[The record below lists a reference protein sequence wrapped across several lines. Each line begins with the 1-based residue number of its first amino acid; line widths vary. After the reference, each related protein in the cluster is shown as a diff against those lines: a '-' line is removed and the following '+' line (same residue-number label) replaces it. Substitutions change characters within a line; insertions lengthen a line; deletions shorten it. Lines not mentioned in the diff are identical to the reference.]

1 MPKIRNIDADD
12 GLAEGMPHYLGHRER
27 LRERFLEAGPEA
39 VTEYE
44 LLELVLF
51 RAIPRRDVKPLAKA
65 LIAKFGSFGEVVSAS
80 RQRLREID
88 GLGEAAIAEIKIV
101 QAAAGRLARGQA
113 KKRTVLSSW
122 SAVLD
127 YCRTTMAFSDKE
139 QFRIIF
145 LDKRNQ
151 IIADEVQQTGT
162 VDHTPVYPREVV
174 KRGLELSA
182 TALILVHNHPSGD
195 PTPSRADIQMTQ
207 QIVEIAKPLGISVH
221 DHIIVGK
228 EGHASLKGLKLIRIR
243 AASDDGRPGLHCIL
257 RP

>member
-1 MPKIRNIDADD
+1 MSKRTTSTANSR
-12 GLAEGMPHYLGHRER
+12 LAEAPAPHYLGHRER
-27 LRERFLEAGPEA
+27 LRERFLEAGPDA
-39 VTEYE
+39 VSEYE

-65 LIAKFGSFGEVVSAS
+65 LIAKFGSFGEVVSAP
-80 RQRLREID
+80 RQRLREVE
-88 GLGEAAIAEIKIV
+88 GLGNAAIAEIKIV

-127 YCRTTMAFSDKE
+127 YCRTTMAFADKE
-139 QFRIIF
+139 QFSIIF

-151 IIADEVQQTGT
+151 IIADETQQTGT

-174 KRGLELSA
+174 KRALELSA

-207 QIVEIAKPLGISVH
+207 SIVEIAKPLGISVH

-228 EGHASLKGLKLIRIR
+228 EGHASLKGLKLI
-243 AASDDGRPGLHCIL
+243 
-257 RP
+257 

>member
-1 MPKIRNIDADD
+1 MPKTRHSVADD

-65 LIAKFGSFGEVVSAS
+65 LIAKFGSFGEVVSAP
-80 RQRLREID
+80 RPRLREIE
-88 GLGEAAIAEIKIV
+88 GLGEAAITEIKIV

-127 YCRTTMAFSDKE
+127 YCRTTMAFGDKE

-207 QIVEIAKPLGISVH
+207 AIVEIAKPLGISVH

-228 EGHASLKGLKLIRIR
+228 DGHTSFKASKLI
-243 AASDDGRPGLHCIL
+243 
-257 RP
+257 